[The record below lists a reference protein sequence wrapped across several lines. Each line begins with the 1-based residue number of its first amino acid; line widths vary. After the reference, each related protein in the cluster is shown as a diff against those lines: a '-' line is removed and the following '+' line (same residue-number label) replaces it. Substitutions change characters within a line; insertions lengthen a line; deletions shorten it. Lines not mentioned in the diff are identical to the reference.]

1 MRFDWLISSPSK
13 AVLDR
18 QKGVLNRNSKVYFNK
33 QTKWTKK
40 IFTQVLDFLNE
51 SFTLNEIEQ
60 LKKFPSNSWLHSRKT
75 QICSAL
81 NLEKALIFDYG
92 YTIKLLLTN

>member
-1 MRFDWLISSPSK
+1 MQFDWLISSLSK
-13 AVLDR
+13 AVLDC
-18 QKGVLNRNSKVYFNK
+18 QKGILDRNSKAYFNK

-60 LKKFPSNSWLHSRKT
+60 LKKIPSQQLAAFKEDTNMFSSKFR
-75 QICSAL
+75 
-81 NLEKALIFDYG
+81 EGFD
-92 YTIKLLLTN
+92 L